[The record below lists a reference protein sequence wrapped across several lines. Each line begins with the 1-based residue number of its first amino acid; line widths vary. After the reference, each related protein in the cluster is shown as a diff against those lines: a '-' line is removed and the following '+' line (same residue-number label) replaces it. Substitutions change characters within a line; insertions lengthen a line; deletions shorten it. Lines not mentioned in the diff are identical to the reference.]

1 MRVLVLFEGAPR
13 SEALVADF
21 TDEGFK
27 LIGGVVGEHVAGVL
41 AVGHLDAAVLA
52 RDRLVHAFH
61 VPIKRALE
69 SKQTWNVNKYGSR
82 LIKMVK
88 L

>member
-13 SEALVADF
+13 SEAFVADF

-27 LIGGVVGEHVAGVL
+27 LVGCMVGEDVAGVL

-52 RDRLVHAFH
+52 RERLVHAFD

-69 SKQTWNVNKYGSR
+69 SKQTWFQSAAV
-82 LIKMVK
+82 
-88 L
+88 